1 MKPLRV
7 AMVAACPFPWPRG
20 TPIRIQCIA
29 EAVADRGHSVHVVA
43 YHLGERV
50 PDCSYEIH
58 RIADVPSYRRTAPG
72 PTMRKLFQ
80 LDPMLVRL
88 LRRLHREQRF
98 DVVHA
103 HHYEGLLVASY
114 AVPGTPIIYDAHT
127 LLAGELPTYRLGLPR
142 WLVRAVARRLDTWLP
157 RRADHIIAVSEAIRS
172 TLLASAATE
181 PEHLHVIP
189 NGVECERFPSE
200 HGITSDGR
208 TVIFTGNLASYQ
220 GVDLL
225 LKSFATLHARR
236 PDTRLMI
243 VSESSFAPFEVL
255 SQQLGIR
262 VAVEVR
268 QVSFPQQTALLAAA
282 AVAVNPRV
290 QCDGI
295 PQKLLNY
302 MAAGMPIATFEG
314 SAGPV
319 RHEVTGLRVPDGDTA
334 AMASAMERLFT
345 DRPMARKLGERA
357 REQARRD
364 FSWSQVAARVE
375 QVYHDVMGKEPEW
388 RPLVTEQ
395 LADRVAG
402 EM

>member
-29 EAVADRGHSVHVVA
+29 EAMADRGHSVHVVT
-43 YHLGERV
+43 YHLGEAV
-50 PDCSYEIH
+50 PDSPYHVH
-58 RIADVPSYRRTAPG
+58 RIPEVPTYSRTAPG
-72 PTMRKLFQ
+72 PTLRKLIQ

-88 LRRLHREQRF
+88 LRRLHHEHRF

-103 HHYEGLLVASY
+103 HHYEGLLVASH
-114 AVPGTPIIYDAHT
+114 AVRGTPIIYDAHT
-127 LLAGELPTYRLGLPR
+127 LLAGELPSYRLGLPR
-142 WLVRAVARRLDTWLP
+142 WLVRAVARRLDRGLP
-157 RRADHIIAVSEAIRS
+157 RRADRIVAVSEAIRD
-172 TLLASAATE
+172 TLLASGASA

-189 NGVECERFPSE
+189 NGVECQRFPVE
-200 HGITSDGR
+200 HGITPDAH
-208 TVIFTGNLASYQ
+208 TVIFTGNLAPYQ

-236 PDTRLMI
+236 TDMRLMI
-243 VSESSFAPFEVL
+243 VSDSSFAPFEAL
-255 SQQLGIR
+255 AQQLGIR
-262 VAVEVR
+262 TAVEVR
-268 QVSFPQQTALLAAA
+268 QVSFPQQPALLAAA
-282 AVAVNPRV
+282 AIAVNPRI

-319 RHEVTGLRVPDGDTA
+319 RHEVTGLRVPNADTA
-334 AMASAMERLFT
+334 AMANAMERLLT
-345 DRPMARKLGERA
+345 DPVMARRLGDTA

-364 FSWSQVAARVE
+364 FSWAHVAERVE
-375 QVYHDVMGKEPEW
+375 QVYREVIP
-388 RPLVTEQ
+388 
-395 LADRVAG
+395 AG
-402 EM
+402 